1 MNLILESYKNLKL
14 NKDAIINTD
23 QGAVYFAYEYV
34 ELAQNMNFIRSMSH
48 RGHCWEN
55 SPIENWFMQ
64 LKHEWLCQFDKITRK
79 QAREEIKKYVQWYN
93 TERIQKKL
101 GYLSHVEYRL
111 KI

>member
-1 MNLILESYKNLKL
+1 
-14 NKDAIINTD
+14 
-23 QGAVYFAYEYV
+23 
-34 ELAQNMNFIRSMSH
+34 MSH

-64 LKHEWLCQFDKITRK
+64 LKHEWLCQFNKITRK
-79 QAREEIKKYVQWYN
+79 QAKEEIKKYVQWYN

-101 GYLSHVEYRL
+101 GYLSPVEYRL